1 MRPPDKPRVMLTMA
15 DLTSGKSLHDFLMAS
30 WRKEK
35 KDDIPLERVDAILSK
50 PESAAKWLSLVQ
62 NLLGKE

>member
-1 MRPPDKPRVMLTMA
+1 MI
-15 DLTSGKSLHDFLMAS
+15 FLMAS